1 MGALDGPMRDR
12 AARALAAGC
21 DMALHCDG
29 DRAAMQAV
37 AEAAPRLTGAA
48 LARARAAEAAR
59 GAPDAFDPAAADA
72 ALAALGGVH
81 A

>member
-1 MGALDGPMRDR
+1 MRDR

-21 DMALHCDG
+21 DLALHCDG
-29 DRAAMQAV
+29 DRAAMEAV
-37 AEAAPRLTGAA
+37 AEAAPRMTGEA

-59 GAPDAFDPAAADA
+59 GMPQPFDPVAADA